1 MDISARTSLKQ
12 FFRTLFIGIAIGT
25 FSGFFLAKHGT
36 NPFVKHSETSA
47 ENPNLKTHPRSAAV
61 TSINGSASA
70 AHPKAP
76 LLIGGATRSTEGAD
90 TPVPSGETQ
99 HYEAPSPDVI
109 RVISETNIMPG
120 VVQSKEFDEKARE
133 TYTTEI
139 LPDGSNASRTYREDG
154 SMKSEQV
161 DLPDGS
167 QLERSFFE
175 AGGTKAANYKNPD
188 GSVTS
193 ASYDSTG
200 VPSEM
205 MTTFPDRTTIFNE
218 YDDHGK
224 ILGVWQHFP
233 DGRTEPYSEDSAPS
247 SNPEAQSE

>member
-1 MDISARTSLKQ
+1 MKPSEGTSLKQ
-12 FFRTLFIGIAIGT
+12 VFPALFIGIVIGT
-25 FSGFFLAKHGT
+25 LSGFFLAKHGT

-47 ENPNLKTHPRSAAV
+47 EKPNLKTHPRSAAV
-61 TSINGSASA
+61 TAMNGSISTHHA
-70 AHPKAP
+70 KAP
-76 LLIGGATRSTEGAD
+76 PLMGGATRSTEGSD
-90 TPVPSGETQ
+90 TAEPTGAIP

-109 RVISETNIMPG
+109 RVISETNLMPG
-120 VVQSKEFDEKARE
+120 VVRSKEFDEKARE

-205 MTTFPDRTTIFNE
+205 MTTFPDHTTIFNE

-224 ILGVWQHFP
+224 VLGVWQHFP
-233 DGRTEPYSEDSAPS
+233 DGRTEPYGEDSAPS